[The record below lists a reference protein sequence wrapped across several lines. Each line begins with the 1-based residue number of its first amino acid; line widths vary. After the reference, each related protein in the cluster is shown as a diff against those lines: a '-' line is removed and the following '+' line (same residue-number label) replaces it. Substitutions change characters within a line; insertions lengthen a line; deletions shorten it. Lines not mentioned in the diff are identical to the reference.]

1 MVKRKGVTDPIERV
15 AYLAANAS
23 KLEGQELELAE
34 NELGQR
40 LEDIEVQV
48 LREPKDKNLK
58 KLESVTRVAY
68 LKVRAAR
75 KRAKTSIES
84 HSDTERATQ
93 H

>member
-40 LEDIEVQV
+40 LEDIELQA
-48 LREPKDKNLK
+48 LREPKDRKPK
-58 KLESVTRVAY
+58 KLESITRDAY

-75 KRAKTSIES
+75 KRATTSVPS
-84 HSDTERATQ
+84 HVDAGRAPQ
-93 H
+93 Q